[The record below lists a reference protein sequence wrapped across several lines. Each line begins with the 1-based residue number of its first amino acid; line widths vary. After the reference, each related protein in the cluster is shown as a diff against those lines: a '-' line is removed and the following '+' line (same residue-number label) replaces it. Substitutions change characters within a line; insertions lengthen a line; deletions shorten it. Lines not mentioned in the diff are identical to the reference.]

1 MGLFKRRLQRMR
13 DIARCFEVKNGV
25 FLIHEFVAVL
35 SAKFRRTGKELLDKD
50 EMELPAKATVAAA

>member
-1 MGLFKRRLQRMR
+1 MR

-50 EMELPAKATVAAA
+50 EVELPAKATVAAA